1 MQEER
6 KWVFSDQL
14 VVKKV
19 ITVFIFPLRKS
30 LWGSFMTV
38 KGFIRSAA
46 AEALTLICLR
56 RLWSFPLSSTKLHFS
71 NSKLTQ
77 NVLCD
82 TDTAKQDLRD
92 VTYILWFKHS
102 NLNVAMMCKV
112 YVNNQRTR
120 NNKQRVWWK
129 YMILS
134 LFALRSLTTLS
145 GLSAY
150 KQTDSMLRT
159 HQHEQSS
166 KKGDES
172 LNNVSP
178 EDHVTKGNESATC
191 VSFRIISCI
200 NI

>member
-19 ITVFIFPLRKS
+19 IAVFIFPLRKS

-112 YVNNQRTR
+112 YVNNQRTT
-120 NNKQRVWWK
+120 NNGCGGNTWSCHCSPSDHWLHCQDC
-129 YMILS
+129 L
-134 LFALRSLTTLS
+134 LTNRQIQCWEHVNMNSPPKKETNLWIMF
-145 GLSAY
+145 L
-150 KQTDSMLRT
+150 LRT
-159 HQHEQSS
+159 M
-166 KKGDES
+166 
-172 LNNVSP
+172 
-178 EDHVTKGNESATC
+178 
-191 VSFRIISCI
+191 
-200 NI
+200 